1 VAATSWWKVASSSVS
16 SRPGGG
22 SRSSTRRVPAGILP
36 PARRT
41 GPGYRVY
48 GLETLALL
56 AFVTQARRL
65 GFRLDEIE
73 RIVTLK
79 RSGRTP
85 FKHVLDLVQLKLE
98 NIEQALTDLAEVH
111 GQLRGLL
118 RSLRWM
124 PPVESQ
130 RFSGV

>member
-1 VAATSWWKVASSSVS
+1 MAATSWWKVASSSVS
-16 SRPGGG
+16 SGPGGG

-56 AFVTQARRL
+56 AFVTQARCL